1 MGDYIITVNHVKMT
15 PCDPQ
20 EEDILIEDIA
30 HALSLLCRA
39 NGHFP
44 VFFSV
49 AQHCLSCLE
58 EAKAR
63 GYSREVQ
70 LACLLH
76 DASEAYLS
84 DITRPVKQHLPQ
96 YREIEAKL
104 EKAVY
109 HRFLKRDLTTEE
121 MGLIK
126 SVDDDMLYY
135 EFYHFT
141 GEKLCDSAP
150 EIASK
155 PVFCSLPF
163 EVAEQQFLQ
172 EFQKL
177 Q

>member
-1 MGDYIITVNHVKMT
+1 MQDYIITVNHVKMT
-15 PCDPQ
+15 PCNPR
-20 EEDILIEDIA
+20 EEDIQIEDIA

-49 AQHCLSCLE
+49 AQHCLLCLE
-58 EAKAR
+58 EARAR
-63 GYSREVQ
+63 GYHKQLQ

-96 YREIEAKL
+96 YREIEQRL
-104 EKAVY
+104 EKTIY
-109 HRFLKRDLTTEE
+109 RRFLGRELTEE
-121 MGLIK
+121 EMSLLK

-141 GEKLCDSAP
+141 GERLYETPP
-150 EIASK
+150 EIASE
-155 PVFCSLPF
+155 PVFLQLPF
-163 EVAEQQFLQ
+163 EEVEQRFLQ
-172 EFQKL
+172 EFHRF
-177 Q
+177 